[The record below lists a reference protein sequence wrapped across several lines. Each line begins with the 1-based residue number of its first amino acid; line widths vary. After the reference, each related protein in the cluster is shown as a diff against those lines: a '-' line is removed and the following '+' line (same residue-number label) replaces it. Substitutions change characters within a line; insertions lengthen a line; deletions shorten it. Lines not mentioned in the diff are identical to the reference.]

1 MMKAKLR
8 CFSLAVIAASALL
21 LSNVNSTDAFELL
34 ARRSGGG
41 AAQKCDAC
49 QKGGDACQKGACQK
63 GAYQKGA
70 CQKGACQK
78 GGDACQKGACQK
90 GVAQKGCDA
99 CQKGVSQKGAHQKG
113 AHQKHLGAHQ
123 KGAVQKGGKGKDGGV
138 SFYGESMNS
147 TPYVGAPVPG
157 PIFQSRGA

>member
-1 MMKAKLR
+1 MKAKLR

-63 GAYQKGA
+63 G
-70 CQKGACQK
+70 
-78 GGDACQKGACQK
+78 GDACQKGACQK
-90 GVAQKGCDA
+90 GAPQKGCDA
-99 CQKGVSQKGAHQKG
+99 CQKGGCDKGACQK
-113 AHQKHLGAHQ
+113 APRQKHVGAHQ
-123 KGAVQKGGKGKDGGV
+123 KGAVQKGGKGKDSV
-138 SFYGESMNS
+138 SAYGESMGN

-157 PIFQSRGA
+157 PIFMSRGA